1 MRLILR
7 RVWQGSLVLE
17 HLAKIA
23 AVVPAAAG
31 RASDEMLR
39 FVLRW
44 IANALA
50 EVFSA
55 RNIGHRGPPVKR
67 EGYPLAGVFPVT
79 GFTRWTWAQAGH
91 RIEM

>member
-1 MRLILR
+1 M
-7 RVWQGSLVLE
+7 LE
-17 HLAKIA
+17 HLTEIT
-23 AVVPAAAG
+23 AVDPATTG

-55 RNIGHRGPPVKR
+55 RNIGHRGSSVKR
-67 EGYPLAGVFPVT
+67 ESYPSAGVFPVT
-79 GFTRWTWAQAGH
+79 GFTRWTRAQAGH

>member
-1 MRLILR
+1 MRQR
-7 RVWQGSLVLE
+7 PLVLE
-17 HLAKIA
+17 HLTEIT
-23 AVVPAAAG
+23 AVDPAATG
-31 RASDEMLR
+31 RTSDEMLR

-55 RNIGHRGPPVKR
+55 RDIGHRGPPIKR
-67 EGYPLAGVFPVT
+67 ECYPLAGVFPVT
-79 GFTRWTWAQAGH
+79 GFTRWTRAQAGH